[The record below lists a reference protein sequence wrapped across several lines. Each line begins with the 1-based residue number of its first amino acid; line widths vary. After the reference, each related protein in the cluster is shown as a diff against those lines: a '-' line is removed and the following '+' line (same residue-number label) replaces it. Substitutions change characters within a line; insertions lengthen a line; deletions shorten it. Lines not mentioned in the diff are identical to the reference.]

1 MPVIKIPRYRLEQV
15 VGRPL
20 DVEELENLLFKLKC
34 EIESISEDILE
45 IELNSDRP
53 DMLITEGIG
62 RALKGILG
70 LEKGIPEYPVRETD
84 ITVRVDPP
92 PTRPYIAVGVVYNV
106 RVDYDFVEELIQ
118 FQEKLH
124 ITYGRNRK
132 RIAIGFHDLSKL
144 PSNQIHYREVNIDEI
159 AFTPLHNTTPMKARE
174 ILEKTKQGQ
183 EYGKISLR
191 ENKYHPMLFSGDHV
205 IAMPPVINA
214 DITRVEPG
222 TKDLFI
228 DVTGTNKEAVEKVLD
243 IIVSNLAERGG
254 VIGKTKVYY
263 PDYEVSTPVLRV
275 EELRLETNYVRSVL
289 GLELNVND
297 ILEHLERMRFSAAPI
312 NENELLVKIPPYR
325 VDILHPIDLV
335 EDIAMSIGYENIEP
349 EPPSPA
355 LPTPLS
361 SKTRLINSIRE
372 LFIGLGFQELH
383 LYMLTSSKSLERLGY
398 TRFVRIANP
407 VTEELDALRPTL
419 VNQILGA
426 LKINQHVEMPVK
438 VFAIGDIVLVDEH
451 KETRTLEQTVLS
463 AAYMSGKASF
473 EDLQAPLYAVLRTL
487 GFDVK
492 TKRAEHKLFI
502 NGRAAKIYINGEE
515 RGIIGEISPEV
526 LDSLQIKYPI
536 ILCEINLTGLWETK
550 RK

>member
-1 MPVIKIPRYRLEQV
+1 MPVIKIPRCRLEQV
-15 VGRPL
+15 LGRSL
-20 DVEELENLLFKLKC
+20 SLEELEGLLFKLKC
-34 EIESISEDILE
+34 EIESASEDLLE

-70 LEKGIPEYPVRETD
+70 IEKGIPEYPVRETD

-106 RVDYDFVEELIQ
+106 RVDYDFIEELIQ

-132 RIAIGFHDLSKL
+132 KIAIGFHDLSKL
-144 PSNQIHYREVNIDEI
+144 PSNQIYYREVDVDEA
-159 AFTPLHNTTPMKARE
+159 AFIPLHETTSMRARE

-191 ENKYHPMLFSGDHV
+191 EDKYHPMLFSGDHV

-222 TKDLFI
+222 TKSLFI
-228 DVTGTNKEAVEKVLD
+228 DVTGTSKEAVEKVLD

-254 VIGKTKVYY
+254 VIGKVKIYY
-263 PDYEVSTPVLRV
+263 PNYEALTPSLKV
-275 EELRLETNYVRSVL
+275 EELELDINYVNSVL
-289 GLELNVND
+289 GLKLSINNV
-297 ILEHLERMRFSAAPI
+297 IEHLERMRFNARPI
-312 NENELLVKIPPYR
+312 NENKLLVEIPPYR
-325 VDILHPIDLV
+325 VDILHPVDLV

-349 EPPSPA
+349 EPPSTA
-355 LPTPLS
+355 LPTSLPNR
-361 SKTRLINSIRE
+361 TEFTNSLRE
-372 LFIGLGFQELH
+372 LLIGLGFQELH
-383 LYMLTSSKSLERLGY
+383 LYMLTSSRNLEKLGY
-398 TRFVRIANP
+398 KEFVKLANP

-419 VNQILGA
+419 VNQMLGA

-438 VFAIGDIVLVDEH
+438 IFAIGDIVLVDES
-451 KETRTLEQTVLS
+451 KETRTVERTVLS

-473 EDLQAPLYAVLRTL
+473 EDLQAPLYAALRIL
-487 GFDVK
+487 GFNVK
-492 TKRAEHKLFI
+492 TIKTEHHLFI
-502 NGRAAKIYINGEE
+502 NGRVAKIYINGEE
-515 RGIIGEISPEV
+515 RGIIGEVNPEI
-526 LDSLQIKYPI
+526 LEFFQIKYPV
-536 ILCEINLTGLWETK
+536 ILCEVNLTGLWDTR

>member
-15 VGRPL
+15 LGCSL
-20 DVEELENLLFKLKC
+20 SLEELEDLLFKLKC
-34 EIESISEDILE
+34 EIESASEDLLE

-70 LEKGIPEYPVRETD
+70 IEKGIPEYPIQETD
-84 ITVRVDPP
+84 ITVRVYPP

-106 RVDYDFVEELIQ
+106 RVDYDFIEELIQ

-132 RIAIGFHDLSKL
+132 KIAIGFHDLSKL
-144 PSNQIHYREVNIDEI
+144 PSNQIYYKEVNIDEV
-159 AFTPLHNTTPMKARE
+159 AFIPLHETTSMKARE
-174 ILEKTKQGQ
+174 ILETTKQGQ
-183 EYGKISLR
+183 EYGRISLR
-191 ENKYHPMLFSGDHV
+191 KNKYHPMLFSGNHV

-228 DVTGTNKEAVEKVLD
+228 DVTGTSRDAVEKVLD
-243 IIVSNLAERGG
+243 IIVTNLAERGG
-254 VIGKTKVYY
+254 VIGRVKVYY
-263 PDYEVSTPVLRV
+263 PDHEVSTPTLGV
-275 EELRLETNYVRSVL
+275 EELRLNVDYVNSIL
-289 GLELNVND
+289 GLELGIND
-297 ILEHLERMRFSAAPI
+297 VVEHLERMRFNANPI

-349 EPPSPA
+349 KPPPPT
-355 LPTPLS
+355 LPTPLPN
-361 SKTRLINSIRE
+361 KIKFTNSLRE
-372 LFIGLGFQELH
+372 LFTGLGFQELH
-383 LYMLTSSKSLERLGY
+383 LYMLTSSKSLEKLGY
-398 TRFVRIANP
+398 KEFVKLANP

-419 VNQILGA
+419 INQMLSA
-426 LKINQHVEMPVK
+426 LKVNQHVEMPVK
-438 VFAIGDIVLVDEH
+438 IFAIDDIVLIDESE
-451 KETRTLEQTVLS
+451 ETRTIEQTVLS

-473 EDLQAPLYAVLRTL
+473 EDLQAPLYAALRIL
-487 GFDVK
+487 GFNVK
-492 TKRAEHKLFI
+492 TVRINHHLFI
-502 NGRAAKIYINGEE
+502 DGRVAKIYINEEE
-515 RGIIGEISPEV
+515 RGVIGEVNPEI
-526 LDSLQIKYPI
+526 LESFQIKYPV
-536 ILCEINLTGLWETK
+536 ILCEVNLTSLWDTR